1 MSRGSCTFGGTH
13 TKWMQNTLRGMIL
26 NGCVQSLQTEAKSF
40 TEQTEK
46 CYLVNNNYLVHN
58 IMIMF

>member
-1 MSRGSCTFGGTH
+1 M
-13 TKWMQNTLRGMIL
+13 M
-26 NGCVQSLQTEAKSF
+26 KSF

-58 IMIMF
+58 IMIMFRILSESVTDTNPKGEHKCNMQS